1 MKQRMVIRCLS
12 LMLAFV
18 LLAGNP
24 LQSFAAEPDSD
35 IPNQAGADEDTA
47 EGQEQ
52 RAADERQELSSS
64 EESDSGLE
72 DEKQFL
78 TGAENT
84 DTASGENRQDD
95 ASASE
100 QEAESEKKQ
109 DMDDDASE
117 DEGNASDDVNTETDQ
132 EAGSADME
140 ESLETVESPVEE
152 TVTEENS
159 MEVLM
164 EQEIVQVTL
173 DPSSLDISL
182 RGGPVKLNATAYGR
196 DGNVIETGVT
206 FSWSNLDS
214 RIVTYEKTEI
224 PGQIIVT
231 PVSIGESEIEVEAGG
246 KKAVC
251 KVRVIIPVDSV
262 SLDHTSLSMKRN
274 QVTDLHAVVGP
285 ADATEDRTV
294 IWSSSNESVA
304 VVDNAGNVTARAAGT
319 AVIKAATAGG
329 PAAEC
334 LVSVSSEEWVTGWK
348 QVGSKWYYY
357 NAQSVMMTGW
367 QEIDGKHYYMND
379 SGVMQTGWLQYGG
392 NWYYLNSG
400 GSRRSGWLEL
410 NGKWYYLD
418 QNGVMQ
424 TGLAQAEGHNFYFNA
439 SGVLRT
445 GWQQVSGTW
454 YYIDFKKGALTGWQ
468 KIGNK
473 YYYMDQNGAMKTGWQ
488 EIAGKW
494 YYFNSSG
501 ARLTGWQKIK
511 NKWYYLEKDG
521 MMATGWK
528 ELNKKWYYL
537 NPSGSMRTGWL
548 ELDETWYYLNPS
560 NGVMKTGWQ
569 KIKNKWYYL
578 NPKNGVMKTGWLK
591 IDSKYYYL
599 NPDNGVMKT
608 GWLEINGKYY
618 YLNSSGVMQTGW
630 VTVKNKKYYMNS
642 NGVMKTGWQPIGG
655 KFYYFNEDGSMHT
668 GWLQDGDIWYYLK
681 SNGTMATSDTM
692 IDGKNNAFNE
702 DGEWEGVIKT
712 QIRAYGIDVSSHQ
725 GTIDWKKVA
734 DDDIDFAMLR
744 VVSGGLS
751 NMQRDTT
758 FKENYD
764 GARNAGIKVGAYKY
778 CYATSRTQARKEA
791 EAVIK
796 ALNGRSL
803 DYPIVLDV
811 EDKDA
816 IMSDSISN
824 ERRTEII
831 LAFKKEI
838 EDAGYKFALYAN
850 LNHLNTKLED
860 DLLEDTDI
868 WIARY
873 RDLDR
878 GHGYDGEGNVVMWQY
893 SSTGSVKGIS
903 GNVDLNVSYKKY

>member
-12 LMLAFV
+12 LILAGV
-18 LLAGNP
+18 LLAGSP
-24 LQSFAAEPDSD
+24 LQSYAAEPDSG
-35 IPNQAGADEDTA
+35 IQNQTDVEEDADEGM
-47 EGQEQ
+47 GQQET
-52 RAADERQELSSS
+52 DESWQQPA
-64 EESDSGLE
+64 EESGTVPEDGEQLPAE
-72 DEKQFL
+72 DE
-78 TGAENT
+78 T
-84 DTASGENRQDD
+84 DDTTPEEIQQDD
-95 ASASE
+95 TLAEELETNSDEKSDIDGDNIPVDADHAPVVEDTDPEPKADSAE
-100 QEAESEKKQ
+100 P
-109 DMDDDASE
+109 
-117 DEGNASDDVNTETDQ
+117 EGNTEPVTEPQ
-132 EAGSADME
+132 EDA
-140 ESLETVESPVEE
+140 
-152 TVTEENS
+152 VTEEGTA
-159 MEVLM
+159 EVLM

-173 DPSSLDISL
+173 EPSSLDISL

-196 DGNVIETGVT
+196 DGNPVETDVA
-206 FSWSNLDS
+206 FSWSNLDR
-214 RIVTYEKTEI
+214 RIVTYEKSEI
-224 PGQIIVT
+224 QGQVIVT
-231 PVSIGESEIEVEAGG
+231 PVSIGNSEIEVEAGG

-251 KVRVIIPVDSV
+251 KVRVMIPVDSV
-262 SLDHTSLSMKRN
+262 RLDQTSLSMKRN

-285 ADATEDRTV
+285 EDTTEDRTV

-304 VVDNAGNVTARAAGT
+304 AVDSAGKVTARAAGT
-319 AVIKAATAGG
+319 AVIKAATVGG

-348 QVGSKWYYY
+348 QVGNKWYYY
-357 NAQSVMMTGW
+357 NAQSEMMTGW

-454 YYIDFKKGALTGWQ
+454 YYIDFKKGALTSWQ
-468 KIGNK
+468 KIKNK
-473 YYYMDQNGAMKTGWQ
+473 WYYMDSNGAMQTGWV

-501 ARLTGWQKIK
+501 VRQTGWQKIK

-548 ELDETWYYLNPS
+548 ELDETWYYLNPG

-578 NPKNGVMKTGWLK
+578 NPKNGAMKTGWQK
-591 IDSKYYYL
+591 INSKYYYL
-599 NPDNGVMKT
+599 DLDNGAMKT
-608 GWLEINGKYY
+608 GWLEINDKYY

-655 KFYYFNEDGSMHT
+655 KFYYFNENGSMRT

-702 DGEWEGVIKT
+702 NGEWEGIIKT
-712 QIRAYGIDVSSHQ
+712 KIRAYGIDVSSHQ

-734 DDDIDFAMLR
+734 GDNIDFAMLR

-758 FKENYD
+758 FKDNYD
-764 GARNAGIKVGAYKY
+764 GARDAGIKVGAYKY

-796 ALNGRSL
+796 ALNGREL

-850 LNHLNTKLED
+850 LNHLNTKLEE

-878 GHGYDGEGNVVMWQY
+878 GHGYDGEGNVIMWQY